1 MKTVTFVNDDGETQ
15 NAKLIGGKT
24 DGAGSSMR
32 EREPGKWMVG
42 MVLVGMDCVWKW
54 AGARAGAQ
62 EVVKV
67 GEGFEG
73 WVWRSNVGTWGISAQ
88 ADSGEVMKY
97 P

>member
-1 MKTVTFVNDDGETQ
+1 MKTVTFVNDDVTTQ
-15 NAKLIGGKT
+15 NDLMGGRT

-32 EREPGKWMVG
+32 ERELGKWVVG

-62 EVVKV
+62 EGFEV

-73 WVWRSNVGTWGISAQ
+73 WVWRSSVGSWGI
-88 ADSGEVMKY
+88 
-97 P
+97 